1 MRKSKAIAVL
11 FSLASAFALAVGF
24 TPAAIGK
31 ATRAHTDSI
40 SPSSASGSKFTATAD
55 AYVSASKPRANYGS
69 SNRLK
74 SESSPTL
81 ESFVRFDGG
90 NISGQITRA
99 TLWLYA
105 VNGSNVGY
113 AVHPVSGLWHED
125 TISYI
130 NAPAISASAVNSPS
144 SYPSNSWMTLDV
156 TQFVSATGAANLAV
170 TSQSMSALS
179 LASRESGGKA
189 PVLVIQ
195 TTNPD
200 TSPPSAPTGL
210 AVGTPGATSIS
221 FSWSA
226 ASDNVGVA
234 GYGVYRNGGLVDSTQ
249 QTTYT
254 MSSLTCGTNYS
265 VGVDAFDATGNRSA
279 QTTVLVT
286 TAACPDTVAPTAP
299 TALTVT
305 SASATG
311 ISLRWTQSSDNVSVA
326 GYNVFLNGTKTTTTT
341 STSYS
346 FAGLTCGTSY
356 TLGVQAY
363 DAAGNRST
371 QASIVAPTSPCVDGS
386 APLAP
391 TGLLVTAATSTSIS
405 ALWNPSF
412 DNVAV
417 TGYHVYVNGS
427 RIGSTQLTNYTFG
440 SLTCGTSYTIGV
452 DAYDAS
458 GNTSTQTSVTAATA
472 ACSVP
477 GPGPAP
483 QPGAP
488 KYRYIY
494 NSGSDTA
501 IAQDGWNLYDVS
513 SKSVAD
519 ALPAGTQSLYWV
531 GDYNNSTCS
540 WEMSDSAVTSEVQQ
554 MVGDSK
560 IFGYFISDEPN
571 PYACPNAPAQH
582 KARTALIHSIDPA
595 KQVVIVLDSNGFS
608 GRATQDAL
616 DQIPLWKGTADV
628 IGLDP
633 YPCYQGGACDYT
645 WIDRTI
651 AAADAAG
658 IPYWGVVQAFDD
670 SSWRW
675 PTAAEEQHMLTQW
688 GNSHEGGYMTFAWT
702 WAGNNL
708 SSQPALLDTLKQF
721 NSGTSGGS
729 TSPPADTSPPSAPAG
744 LSISSATTTS
754 VALAWTA
761 STDNVGVTGY
771 HVYRDGALAG
781 TSPSAGYTF
790 TGLNCGT
797 SYTFSVDAYDAAGNR
812 SGQASVVAAT
822 AKCTDSVAPTTPT
835 NLKATGATTT
845 SVSFSWSGSTDNVGV
860 AGYGIYR
867 AGTRVATTTAANYTL
882 SGLSCGTSYSLGVD
896 AYDAAGNR
904 SPQASLTIATSP
916 CDTTPPSPPGTPSVT
931 IATQSSIAIMWSSS
945 LDNVGVAG
953 YDVFSNGTKVG
964 SVTGT
969 SYTFNGLTCGTS
981 YTLGVEAY
989 DAAGNHS
996 TRATV
1001 GGATSACSTPP
1012 PPPPPSSSDPVVTAA
1027 GDICGSP
1034 TDCAP
1039 TAALLD
1045 SIGPTRVLTLGDNAY
1060 ADGTSSEYANYYDPN
1075 WGRKKSI
1082 TSPAPGNH
1090 DYHTSGGAGYFGYFG
1105 SQAPAPY
1112 YSFNLGSW
1120 HLISL
1125 DGEIDVSA
1133 GSAQETWLKSDLA
1146 ANAGKCTLA
1155 YWHEPRF
1162 SSGAEHG
1169 SDSGFDP
1176 FWRDLYAAGADIVL
1190 NGHDHEYERFAPQN
1204 PSGAPDPKGIREFVV
1219 GTGGSS
1225 HYNFASPVSNSE
1237 VRDNT
1242 SFGVLKLTLHPGS
1255 YDWQFV
1261 PIAGASFT
1269 DSGSG
1274 SC

>member
-1 MRKSKAIAVL
+1 VL

-24 TPAAIGK
+24 TPAAIGN
-31 ATRAHTDSI
+31 ATRAHLDSI
-40 SPSSASGSKFTATAD
+40 SPSTASGSKFTANAD
-55 AYVSASKPRANYGS
+55 AYVSASKPRANYGT

-74 SESSPTL
+74 SESSPTI

-90 NISGQITRA
+90 KLPGEITRA

-105 VNGSNVGY
+105 VNGSSVGY
-113 AVHPVSGLWHED
+113 AVHPVSGLWQEN
-125 TISYI
+125 TISYVT
-130 NAPAISASAVNSPS
+130 APSISSTAVNSPS
-144 SYPSNSWMTLDV
+144 PYLSNSWITLDV

-170 TSQSMSALS
+170 TSPSENALS
-179 LASRESGGKA
+179 LASRESGDKA

-200 TSPPSAPTGL
+200 STAPSMPTGL
-210 AVGTPGATSIS
+210 AVTATSASSIS

-226 ASDNVGVA
+226 ATDDIGVA
-234 GYGVYRNGGLVDSTQ
+234 GYGVYRNGGLVASTQ

-254 MSSLTCGTNYS
+254 MSALACGTNYS
-265 VGVDAFDATGNRSA
+265 VGVDAFDATGNRSG

-286 TAACPDTVAPTAP
+286 TAACADTVAPTDP
-299 TALTVT
+299 TGLTVT

-326 GYNVFLNGTKTTTTT
+326 GYNVFLNGTKTATTT

-346 FAGLTCGTSY
+346 FAGLTCGASY

-363 DAAGNRST
+363 DAAGNRSA
-371 QASIVAPTSPCVDGS
+371 QASIVAPTSPCVDGT

-427 RIGSTQLTNYTFG
+427 RVGSTQLTNYTFE

-458 GNTSTQTSVTAATA
+458 SNTSTQTSVTAATA
-472 ACSVP
+472 ACAAP
-477 GPGPAP
+477 APAP

-488 KYRYIY
+488 KYRHIY
-494 NSGSDTA
+494 NSGSDPA
-501 IAQDGWNLYDVS
+501 IAQNGWNLIDVS

-519 ALPAGTQSLYWV
+519 ALPSGARALYWV
-531 GDYNNSTCS
+531 GDYDNSTCS
-540 WEMSDSAVTSEVQQ
+540 WQISDSAVTSDVQR
-554 MVGDSK
+554 MVGDAK

-582 KARTALIHSIDPA
+582 KARTDLIHSIDPT
-595 KQVVIVLDSNGFS
+595 KPTVIVLDSNGFTS
-608 GRATQDAL
+608 MGSSDAI
-616 DQIPLWKGTADV
+616 DQIPLWKGTATY

-633 YPCYQGGACDYT
+633 YVCYSWSSTCDYAR
-645 WIDRTI
+645 IDANI

-658 IPYWGVVQAFDD
+658 INYWGVVQAFND

-675 PTAAEEQHMLTQW
+675 PTTAELQHILGQWAASNE
-688 GNSHEGGYMTFAWT
+688 SGYMTFAWT
-702 WAGNNL
+702 WAGNSL
-708 SSQPALLDTLKQF
+708 TGEPTLLDTLKQF
-721 NSGTSGGS
+721 NNGTSSGS
-729 TSPPADTSPPSAPAG
+729 PSPPADTSPPSAPTG
-744 LSISSATTTS
+744 LSISLTTTTS
-754 VALAWTA
+754 VALTWTA
-761 STDNVGVTGY
+761 STDDLGVTGY
-771 HVYRDGALAG
+771 HVYRDGALDG
-781 TSPSAGYTF
+781 TSQSASYTV

-812 SGQASVVAAT
+812 SGQASAVAAT
-822 AKCTDSVAPTTPT
+822 AKCTDSIAPTTPT

-845 SVSFSWSGSTDNVGV
+845 SVSFSWSASTDNVGV

-882 SGLSCGTSYSLGVD
+882 TGLSCGTSYSLGVD

-904 SPQASLTIATSP
+904 SPQANMTIATSA
-916 CDTTPPSPPGTPSVT
+916 CDTTPPSAPGTPSIT
-931 IATQSSIAIMWSSS
+931 TATQTSLAMMWNPSI
-945 LDNVGVAG
+945 DNVGVAG
-953 YDVFSNGTKVG
+953 YDVYNNGAKIG
-964 SVTGT
+964 SVAGT
-969 SYTFNGLTCGTS
+969 SYTFSGLSCGTN

-996 TRATV
+996 PRASI
-1001 GGATSACSTPP
+1001 GGSTAACSAPAPP
-1012 PPPPPSSSDPVVTAA
+1012 PPPPPSSSDPVIVAA
-1027 GDICGSP
+1027 GDICW
-1034 TDCAP
+1034 TDTTTCSG
-1039 TAALLD
+1039 TEAL
-1045 SIGPTRVLTLGDNAY
+1045 IEQINPAGVLTLGDNQYNDGSLSQYQSYY
-1060 ADGTSSEYANYYDPN
+1060 APQ
-1075 WGRKKSI
+1075 WGKQNFRVYPS
-1082 TSPAPGNH
+1082 PGNH
-1090 DYHTSGGAGYFGYFG
+1090 EFHVANAQGYRDYFGG
-1105 SQAPAPY
+1105 RVPSLT
-1112 YSFNLGSW
+1112 YSYDIGSW
-1120 HLISL
+1120 HLVSL
-1125 DGEIDVSA
+1125 A
-1133 GSAQETWLKSDLA
+1133 GTITSPGPSIAEQNTWLQNDLA
-1146 ANAGKCTLA
+1146 THQGQCILA

-1162 SSGAEHG
+1162 SSGTTHG
-1169 SDSGFDP
+1169 SDSGAGP
-1176 FWRDLYAAGADIVL
+1176 FWQTLYNAHAAIVL
-1190 NGHDHEYERFAPQN
+1190 NGHEHNYERFAPQN
-1204 PSGAPDPKGIREFVV
+1204 PSGAADPKGVREFVV
-1219 GTGGSS
+1219 GTGGVLGGYS
-1225 HYNFASPVSNSE
+1225 FGSPIANSE
-1237 VRDNT
+1237 VRNNT
-1242 SFGVLKLTLHPGS
+1242 TPGVLKLTLHSSG

-1261 PIAGASFT
+1261 PVQGASFT